1 MMLVITQTKKQDV
14 VFLQN
19 GKEIARIMRL
29 EPARVGNNPRIG
41 IEALESIKIRR
52 VEAKER

>member
-1 MMLVITQTKKQDV
+1 MLVITQTKRQDV

-41 IEALESIKIRR
+41 IEALESIKIQR
-52 VEAKER
+52 VEAKKR